1 TYHDQCSTVTS
12 RVYFSITIRRPPT
25 STLFPYTTLFRSETS
40 SITNGCIKKKLA
52 AQETFTIQKKLYSQ
66 KRRVSYSTIQM
77 DKYRIVF
84 QCYTVPNAASGWQG
98 YKLEEHYIGRM
109 FTGLSEMSPQWGSD
123 IRPKLIP
130 KTLFDQYFAII
141 KHNEQPNEK

>member
-1 TYHDQCSTVTS
+1 MYYKINNILKQS
-12 RVYFSITIRRPPT
+12 RVSFFVLCNAFLGWKTAN
-25 STLFPYTTLFRSETS
+25 ETS

-52 AQETFTIQKKLYSQ
+52 AKETFTIQKKLYSQ

-84 QCYTVPNAASGWQG
+84 QCHTVPNAASGLQG

-109 FTGLSEMSPQWGSD
+109 FNGLCEMSPQWGSD
-123 IRPKLIP
+123 IRTKLIP